1 MSSPIIDNVNKI
13 YQQSTYLEK
22 YGGSVVFSVFAILG
36 VAIYFVYLHIKNNSA
51 LIKKDWSTYRC
62 HPLYIPFAGL
72 IMNPT
77 NMSKLDYTTENFS
90 DCFQVLLKD
99 IMEVVLVP
107 LEAAS
112 VLISASISI
121 LSGIMN
127 SFADAIANLRDNLLD
142 NSVGAGQ
149 KQTEL
154 STIITKFTVKI
165 KSALAKGQGILL
177 TIVYIFLSVYE
188 IISSS
193 FYVLLVGS
201 SVVLAIMFS
210 VLLIVWGVYIYFF
223 LIPFVGELIASAYLW
238 LPVGL
243 TVIYVSFMI
252 MVLVVVVF
260 TAGVITKTN

>member
-1 MSSPIIDNVNKI
+1 
-13 YQQSTYLEK
+13 
-22 YGGSVVFSVFAILG
+22 
-36 VAIYFVYLHIKNNSA
+36 
-51 LIKKDWSTYRC
+51 
-62 HPLYIPFAGL
+62 
-72 IMNPT
+72 
-77 NMSKLDYTTENFS
+77 MSKLDYTTENFS

-99 IMEVVLVP
+99 IMEVILVP

-112 VLISASISI
+112 VLISASVSI
-121 LSGIMN
+121 MSGIMN
-127 SFADAIANLRDNLLD
+127 SFANAIANLRDELLD
-142 NSVGAGQ
+142 NTVATAQ
-149 KQTEL
+149 KQTE
-154 STIITKFTVKI
+154 ITTLITLFIVKI
-165 KSALAKGQGILL
+165 KSALAKGQGILI

-188 IISSS
+188 IISSA

-201 SVVLAIMFS
+201 SIVLAIMF
-210 VLLIVWGVYIYFF
+210 VLLLIVWGVYIYFF

>member
-1 MSSPIIDNVNKI
+1 MSSSIIDNVNKI

-51 LIKKDWSTYRC
+51 IIKNDWSTYRC

-99 IMEVVLVP
+99 IMEVVLAP

-127 SFADAIANLRDNLLD
+127 SFANAIANLRDNLVD
-142 NSVGAGQ
+142 NSAGSAA
-149 KQTEL
+149 KQTEM
-154 STIITKFTVKI
+154 STIITLFTVKI

-188 IISSS
+188 IISST

-201 SVVLAIMFS
+201 SIILAIMFT

-223 LIPFVGELIASAYLW
+223 LIPFLGVLIASAYLW
-238 LPVGL
+238 IPVGL